1 MSDQPSWKA
10 LLRETARG
18 WAEDD
23 IPRHSAALAYYA
35 TFSLPPL
42 LVIVLSLAGSIFG
55 EKAVRGQING
65 QLEGLMG
72 ERTAA
77 VIEATV
83 KSAGSGERGWAAMV
97 GFVVLAFSATSIFTE
112 IKTTLNVI
120 WRAPRRQGKGVV
132 GIVAWL
138 RSRLVAC
145 GMVLGIFALLSA
157 SLLISAGFGA
167 ASRVLPTGEGLVAQG
182 WAWLSLGLSVAG
194 EALVF
199 AVVFKIMPDVRTR
212 WGNVWLGAGVTALLF
227 ELGKWPLGWYLG
239 RSAAMTS
246 YGAAGSI
253 AGVLLWVY
261 YSSIILLT
269 GAEFTRARAHLR
281 EVPEGPAKQPLPE
294 VESP

>member
-1 MSDQPSWKA
+1 MNDRPGWLA

-55 EKAVRGQING
+55 EKAVRGQIND

-72 ERTAA
+72 QRTAA
-77 VIEATV
+77 VIESAI
-83 KSAGSGERGWAAMV
+83 KSAGSGEHGWAAIV
-97 GFVVLAFSATSIFTE
+97 GFFVLAFGATSIFAE
-112 IKTTLNVI
+112 IKTTMNVI
-120 WRAPRRQGKGVV
+120 WRAPRRTGKGFV
-132 GIVAWL
+132 GVLGWL
-138 RSRLVAC
+138 RARLVAC
-145 GMVLGIFALLSA
+145 GMVLGVFGLLA
-157 SLLISAGFGA
+157 VSLLITAGFGA
-167 ASRVLPTGEGLVAQG
+167 ASRVLPADEGLVAEG
-182 WAWLSLGLSVAG
+182 WAWVSLGLSMAG
-194 EALVF
+194 EALLF
-199 AVVFKIMPDVRTR
+199 ALIFKVMPDVPTR
-212 WGNVWLGAGVTALLF
+212 WGNVWLGAWVTAVLF
-227 ELGKWPLGWYLG
+227 ELGKWPVGWDLG

-281 EVPEGPAKQPLPE
+281 RIPEGPAKHGVDDANP
-294 VESP
+294 